1 MKVKK
6 ILQEDMMSL
15 PGLREEL
22 ITIRDERAGSEEG
35 AEGNSG
41 RTLSYELRKSID
53 HADTLSKCSVET
65 AKKLYDE
72 PIQLEKTKPEIALKI
87 VNIFPQSREE
97 VRAIYAKE
105 RITLVPED
113 VDQILDII
121 HKYE

>member
-15 PGLREEL
+15 PELREEL
-22 ITIRDERAGSEEG
+22 ITIRDERAGPEED
-35 AEGNSG
+35 AEGTG
-41 RTLSYELRKSID
+41 ARTLSYELRKSID
-53 HADTLSKCSVET
+53 HADTLSKCSVES
-65 AKKLYDE
+65 AKELYGE
-72 PIQLEKTKPEIALKI
+72 LMQLEKIKPEVAARI

-105 RITLVPED
+105 RFALIPED

>member
-15 PGLREEL
+15 PELREEL
-22 ITIRDERAGSEEG
+22 ITIRDERAGPEED
-35 AEGNSG
+35 AEGSA

-65 AKKLYDE
+65 GKELYDE
-72 PIQLEKTKPEIALKI
+72 LMQLEKIKPEIAARI
-87 VNIFPQSREE
+87 VNIFPKSREE

-105 RITLVPED
+105 RFSLIPED